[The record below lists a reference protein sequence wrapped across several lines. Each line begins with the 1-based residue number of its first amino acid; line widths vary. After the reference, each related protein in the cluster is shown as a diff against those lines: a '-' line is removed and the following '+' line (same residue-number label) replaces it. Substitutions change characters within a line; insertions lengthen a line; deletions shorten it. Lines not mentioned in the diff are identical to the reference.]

1 MATATMSSNAATTSS
16 ASAPEIHS
24 RHTMASNGL
33 IPSSSLDAILA
44 SSPRHASPDTLAL
57 TSSPNFADLPSSG
70 SNTEPSTEPDPQ
82 IIEAL
87 GSKDRLYVLKLGEQM
102 EGLISERGM
111 RITLSPSTTYQ
122 RMLVHRCSAYYK
134 LQPEADTATKGIAVY
149 YRTESRIPT
158 RRICELVPLE
168 EAAQPTIKIMRRS
181 TNEAPKSRQ
190 NSQAGSV
197 AGEEADSSDVDEA
210 GSIVSVR
217 SGRSAATGGSAKR
230 HPTLEEREAAYN
242 EARSR
247 IFMGFEEKEKEKE
260 KDMSANSSTFSLVSG
275 SASTSG
281 GERGSSIGD
290 LDDSVSSAATE
301 SEWSGPVTRDKR
313 DGRRG
318 GSAGSSSR
326 SLRSSNTSY
335 QANGSGSSRDSR
347 ATSPSFTYASIY
359 EPPPAEVPY
368 GAAPTG
374 YMPPYMYPY
383 GPAPGHMPTSPPY
396 GYPYYMPYGYQP
408 PPPDPSNP
416 PANEAM
422 YPPQNPPP
430 HMGYLPPYGWSQAPQ
445 AQAYPPPPASQPQS
459 PGNGGLT
466 LPPHAPQ
473 SSSPQQQNVPPPPPP
488 YANYFTPHQYNPYAT
503 YPPPMAYQPP
513 GQYPPPPSQLYVPD
527 MTANGSGYMNGGG
540 SGTGSSNH
548 SRASSR
554 SSHHGTNKRGAPR
567 ARASWSYGP
576 GAGNNGYT
584 YNLSSIGNG
593 MGASETVGPRLS
605 SSTRRISATSSASG
619 SAGVRTPGDE
629 ASSTTSS
636 STTSSRTTYT
646 STSSKHPL
654 PPRPDWAVGLKAE
667 PVLHA
672 RHHHDHSNAN
682 SRNMSPARLGGQ
694 NQHQSQPVLQPN
706 DFPPLSSAPER
717 RTPAVAGAWTNASS
731 TRSIIMAGAQ
741 GNPAPQGT
749 ALVHY
754 PNSQQPSGTPL
765 VEAHE
770 PGFDRP
776 PPKVSAELFNP
787 KGTPRMS
794 APARMG
800 SGETEDTPKQ
810 KGMGQGDAA
819 CVDALAQKVASIS
832 LEECPAEV
840 EGALAAAQNGVSAP
854 SSAAGAEGPENAGG
868 S

>member
-1 MATATMSSNAATTSS
+1 

-33 IPSSSLDAILA
+33 IPSPSLDAILA
-44 SSPRHASPDTLAL
+44 ASPRNPSPDTLL
-57 TSSPNFADLPSSG
+57 LSSSPNSADLSSSG
-70 SNTEPSTEPDPQ
+70 SNTESSGEPDPQ

-87 GSKDRLYVLKLGEQM
+87 RSKDRLYVLKLGEQM
-102 EGLISERGM
+102 ESLISERGT

-134 LQPEADTATKGIAVY
+134 LQPESDAATKGITVF
-149 YRTESRIPT
+149 YRSESRIPV

-168 EAAQPTIKIMRRS
+168 ESAQPTIKIMRRS
-181 TNEAPKSRQ
+181 TNEGPKSRQ

-197 AGEEADSSDVDEA
+197 TGEEADSSDVDEA
-210 GSIVSVR
+210 GSIVSGR

-230 HPTLEEREAAYN
+230 HLTLEEREAAYN

-247 IFMGFEEKEKEKE
+247 IFMDFEEKEKEKE

-281 GERGSSIGD
+281 GGRGSSIGD
-290 LDDSVSSAATE
+290 LDDSASSAATE

-318 GSAGSSSR
+318 GSGGSSSR

-335 QANGSGSSRDSR
+335 NANGSGSSRNSR
-347 ATSPSFTYASIY
+347 ATSPSFTYASLY
-359 EPPPAEVPY
+359 EPPPVDVPY
-368 GAAPTG
+368 GAPPTG

-383 GPAPGHMPTSPPY
+383 GPTPGHTPTSPPY

-408 PPPDPSNP
+408 PPTDSASL
-416 PANEAM
+416 PAHESM
-422 YPPQNPPP
+422 YPPNPP
-430 HMGYLPPYGWSQAPQ
+430 HMGYLPPYGWPQTSQ
-445 AQAYPPPPASQPQS
+445 AQAYPPPPASQHHS
-459 PGNGGLT
+459 PGNGGLA
-466 LPPHAPQ
+466 LPPLPAHP
-473 SSSPQQQNVPPPPPP
+473 SSPQHQQSATQPP
-488 YANYFTPHQYNPYAT
+488 YASYFPSHQYNPYAT
-503 YPPPMAYQPP
+503 YPPPMAYQPQ
-513 GQYPPPPSQLYVPD
+513 GQYAPPPPQLYVPD
-527 MTANGSGYMNGGG
+527 MAANGSGGYMNGGG
-540 SGTGSSNH
+540 SGAGSSNH

-554 SSHHGTNKRGAPR
+554 SSHNGQSKRGAPR

-584 YNLSSIGNG
+584 YNLNSIGSS
-593 MGASETVGPRLS
+593 MGGTETVGPRLS
-605 SSTRRISATSSASG
+605 SSTRRISTTSSAGG

-672 RHHHDHSNAN
+672 TRHHHDHSNAN

-694 NQHQSQPVLQPN
+694 NQHQPQPACRPTTSRRFHRQPN
-706 DFPPLSSAPER
+706 A
-717 RTPAVAGAWTNASS
+717 
-731 TRSIIMAGAQ
+731 
-741 GNPAPQGT
+741 GT

-754 PNSQQPSGTPL
+754 PNAQQPSGTAPRM
-765 VEAHE
+765 EDHE
-770 PGFDRP
+770 SGFDRP
-776 PPKVSAELFNP
+776 R
-787 KGTPRMS
+787 PRG
-794 APARMG
+794 ARSFSTRRARLARLHHADGLRRDSGVLKQNG
-800 SGETEDTPKQ
+800 ST
-810 KGMGQGDAA
+810 QGDAGS
-819 CVDALAQKVASIS
+819 VTALAEKVGGIS
-832 LEECPAEV
+832 SKNVRVRSTAHPVLPERRV
-840 EGALAAAQNGVSAP
+840 GSP
-854 SSAAGAEGPENAGG
+854 SG
-868 S
+868 SQLTARKPGES

>member
-1 MATATMSSNAATTSS
+1 
-16 ASAPEIHS
+16 
-24 RHTMASNGL
+24 
-33 IPSSSLDAILA
+33 
-44 SSPRHASPDTLAL
+44 
-57 TSSPNFADLPSSG
+57 
-70 SNTEPSTEPDPQ
+70 
-82 IIEAL
+82 
-87 GSKDRLYVLKLGEQM
+87 
-102 EGLISERGM
+102 M

-466 LPPHAPQ
+466 LPPHTPQ

-593 MGASETVGPRLS
+593 MGASETVGP
-605 SSTRRISATSSASG
+605 
-619 SAGVRTPGDE
+619 
-629 ASSTTSS
+629 
-636 STTSSRTTYT
+636 
-646 STSSKHPL
+646 
-654 PPRPDWAVGLKAE
+654 
-667 PVLHA
+667 
-672 RHHHDHSNAN
+672 SNAN

-819 CVDALAQKVASIS
+819 CVDALAQKAASIS